1 MYRAT
6 ISGSQETAS
15 AIAAASRD
23 KRTDAD
29 QPASGENNRAG
40 TGKEIVQRESRQI
53 GLIQVLRNPMDVCRN
68 QASR

>member
-29 QPASGENNRAG
+29 QPASGKNNCAG
-40 TGKEIVQRESRQI
+40 TGKEIV
-53 GLIQVLRNPMDVCRN
+53 
-68 QASR
+68 

>member
-6 ISGSQETAS
+6 ISGCQETAS
-15 AIAAASRD
+15 AIAAASGD

-40 TGKEIVQRESRQI
+40 TGKEIV
-53 GLIQVLRNPMDVCRN
+53 
-68 QASR
+68 